1 MPRAPPVMTATRSL
15 RSSWF
20 IHHLQQ
26 SRRYRML
33 RLNAEARNADAH
45 GLPRLEKQGRPP
57 SHSDAGRG
65 AGGDHISRTQAHEL
79 ADVRDEM
86 CDPEYHRARIAALE
100 AMAINLEPQI
110 QSLRVRYFLF
120 GDQPGANRRESV
132 AALALVPLAAALEL
146 VSPLGYIVDYAV
158 SGDVFESPFDRHILS
173 RFADDDA
180 KFDLPIRFL
189 RAQWNLHIVIG
200 SDDGAGRLHEQDR
213 LGGNRHVGLGGMILV
228 VQPHTDD
235 LGHARHAWTDA
246 RRSGNFRQFRRIL
259 RAYPGQALRQQRL
272 AADVGNDCR

>member
-1 MPRAPPVMTATRSL
+1 MPRAPPVMTATRFL

-26 SRRYRML
+26 SRRYRLL

-45 GLPRLEKQGRPP
+45 GLPRLEILRRPP
-57 SHSDAGRG
+57 PHSDSRRG
-65 AGGDHISRTQAHEL
+65 AGGDHISGTQTHEL

-86 CDPEYHRARIAALE
+86 CGPEYHRARIAALE
-100 AMAINLEPQI
+100 AMAIDLEPQI
-110 QSLRVRYFLF
+110 QSLRVRYFIF
-120 GDQPGANRRESV
+120 GDQPRTNRREGV

-146 VSPLGYIVDYAV
+146 VSTLGHIVDYTVA
-158 SGDVFESPFDRHILS
+158 GDVIESPFDRHILS

-180 KFDLPIRFL
+180 KFHFPIGFL
-189 RAQWNLHIVIG
+189 RAQWNLHIVIR

-228 VQPHTDD
+228 VQPHTD
-235 LGHARHAWTDA
+235 
-246 RRSGNFRQFRRIL
+246 
-259 RAYPGQALRQQRL
+259 
-272 AADVGNDCR
+272 